1 MDVAYVNPFIEAVLG
16 VLPQLGFENIVRTG
30 LSIKTNKINISG
42 VALTIGMVGEKKG
55 NVVYVMDLE
64 GAKKI
69 ASTMMMG
76 MPVDEF
82 DDMAKSAVSELSNML
97 SANASINFSNEG
109 ISTDISIPALMYG
122 ENIEIKMSTKE
133 VLCVEFDV
141 DAIHLQI
148 NIALE

>member
-1 MDVAYVNPFIEAVLG
+1 MDVNFINPFIEAVMG

-30 LSIKTNKINISG
+30 LSVKGNKISMSG
-42 VALTIGMVGEKKG
+42 VALTIGIVGEKKG
-55 NVVYVMDLE
+55 NVVYILDIE

-97 SANASINFSNEG
+97 SANASINFSNIG
-109 ISTDISIPALMYG
+109 INTDISIPALIYG
-122 ENIEIKMSTKE
+122 DSIEISMSTSQ
-133 VLCVEFDV
+133 VICVEFDI
-141 DAIHLQI
+141 DGIHLQV
-148 NIALE
+148 NVSLE

>member
-1 MDVAYVNPFIEAVLG
+1 MDVKFINPFIEAVMG

-30 LSIKTNKINISG
+30 LSVKGSKISMSG
-42 VALTIGMVGEKKG
+42 VSLTIGIVGEKKG
-55 NVVYVMDLE
+55 NVVYIMDNE

-97 SANASINFSNEG
+97 SANTSINFSNMG
-109 ISTDISIPALMYG
+109 ISTDISIPALMHG
-122 ENIEIKMSTKE
+122 ENIEISTSTSQ
-133 VLCVEFDV
+133 VICVDFDV
-141 DAIHLQI
+141 DGIHLQV
-148 NIALE
+148 NVSLE

>member
-1 MDVAYVNPFIEAVLG
+1 MDVTFINPFIEAVTG

-30 LSIKTNKINISG
+30 LSIKGNKISVSG

-55 NVVYVMDLE
+55 NVVYVLDLE

-97 SANASINFSNEG
+97 SANASINFSNQG
-109 ISTDISIPALMYG
+109 INTDISIPALMYG
-122 ENIEIKMSTKE
+122 ENIEISMSTKE
-133 VLCVEFDV
+133 VICVDFDV
-141 DAIHLQI
+141 DGINLQM

>member
-1 MDVAYVNPFIEAVLG
+1 MDVTFINPFIEAVTG

-30 LSIKTNKINISG
+30 LSIKGNKISMSG

-55 NVVYVMDLE
+55 NVVYVLDLE

-97 SANASINFSNEG
+97 SANASINFSNQG
-109 ISTDISIPALMYG
+109 INTDISIPALMYG
-122 ENIEIKMSTKE
+122 ENIEISMNTKE
-133 VLCVEFDV
+133 VICVDFDV
-141 DAIHLQI
+141 DGINLQM